1 VPDAVAIVPV
11 EFEGV
16 RGTTFDVTLEVEE
29 WDAAT
34 FEGAEA
40 RLFVVPAFTP

>member
-1 VPDAVAIVPV
+1 VA
-11 EFEGV
+11 FEGV
-16 RGTTFDVTLEVEE
+16 RGTTFDLTLKVDE
-29 WDAAT
+29 WDGAT